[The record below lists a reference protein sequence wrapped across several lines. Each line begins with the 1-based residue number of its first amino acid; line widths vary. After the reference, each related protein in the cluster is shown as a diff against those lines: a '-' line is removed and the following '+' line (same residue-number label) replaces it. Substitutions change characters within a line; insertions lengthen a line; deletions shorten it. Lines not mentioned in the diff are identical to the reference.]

1 MTPFDLIHS
10 PLEGIRLIEAAAG
23 TGKTYAIEGLYLRLV
38 LEKQL
43 PVEQILVVTFTR
55 AATAELRDRIYRRL
69 AQARDAFAGAA
80 VLEGDDLL
88 RHLTATASPRLP
100 AERLLRQALMDF
112 DRAAIFTI
120 HGFCQRVLY
129 ENAFE
134 TASVFNAEL
143 IQDPTPILVEVVE
156 DFWRRT
162 VWDLPPEFLR
172 FAQGFLGDPGRLL
185 ELARQA
191 TTAAFAVSPRR
202 ERPCLQPET
211 LAAFRT
217 RREQL
222 RTVWSAGREDARCIL
237 LAAPLNGKSYGT
249 QTPAANGAP
258 TGREQRVGGLFDAL
272 DAYLAQA
279 SSSYPPPPAVGKL
292 AASSL
297 DRATLKGRETAS
309 HPVFDAC
316 EALTQAAELLALEM
330 NGHRQHLKWRLVNS
344 VPAELE
350 KRMVSQG
357 RVSFDDLLR
366 RVART
371 LEGDRGD
378 ELTGA
383 VRRRYRAALVDEFQ
397 DTDDLQYTL
406 FARLFASPPHLLVMI
421 GDPKQAIYGFRGAD
435 IFSYLRAARQ
445 ADSRF
450 TLLHNWRS
458 SPGLV
463 QAVNTLFAR
472 SAAPF
477 LFPDIAFIPGEAA
490 RLEAAGDAPAMVFWH
505 LDSRRHRDDGKVLT
519 KAEAQTLSA
528 RAVTSE
534 IGRLLFEGAPAI
546 PAGDM
551 AVLVRTNRQA
561 SLMKAHLS
569 AAGVPSVIYS
579 TANVFDSDE
588 ARELLT
594 VLFSVAEPQNSL
606 RLKSALAT
614 RLLGASAA
622 DIAAGERSGEAWE
635 ARIRRHWEYLR
646 LWTERGFMA
655 MFRQW
660 LAGEAVKPRLLEM
673 PGGERRLTNLLH
685 LGELAHRAAEDANL
699 GVGGLLKWCGRQSDP
714 GAQRCEEA
722 QLRLESDDL
731 AVKIVTVHRS
741 KGLEYPIVFCPFA
754 WSGPTLSG
762 GDVFFHD
769 VRNDDR
775 LTVDLSGDRDSPN
788 RVRAQNEILAENLRM
803 LYVAATRARE
813 RCYLVWGRIN
823 TAESSA
829 LSYLL
834 RSGAAADDR
843 AVENDWVS
851 RLKDEFSRI
860 GDDEARRRLDQLAA
874 ASGGTI
880 VVRPLPDRPPPAAD
894 AGPPFPELAC
904 REFQGVIDSTW
915 SLTSY
920 SALASAAGA
929 DAPDH
934 DAGPPP
940 PAVEPPP
947 KDAPPAPAVELAEFP
962 AGARAGTLIHSVFE
976 ALDFVRPEARAIVS
990 KKLKEFGFPAHWVEP
1005 LGRMVAAVLA
1015 VPLFED
1021 PAPVRLADVASDRRV
1036 TELEFYFP
1044 LKPVTPAALE
1054 GVFASHG
1061 RALAPEEKRTAAFGG
1076 RLHFAPTR
1084 GFLKGFIDLVF
1095 THRNRYYLIDWKS
1108 NRLGTAPADY
1118 HRSRL
1123 GGVMYEHLYD
1133 LQYHLYTLALHLY
1146 LRRRVAGYDYDRDF
1160 GGVCYVFVRGVD
1172 PARGPE
1178 YGLFRD
1184 RPEPRRIHAL
1194 GALLIPDYA

>member
-1 MTPFDLIHS
+1 MTPFDPIHS
-10 PLEGIRLIEAAAG
+10 PLEGISLIEAAAG
-23 TGKTYAIEGLYLRLV
+23 TGKTHAIESLYLRLV

-55 AATAELRDRIYRRL
+55 AATSELRDRIYRRL
-69 AQARDAFAGAA
+69 AKARDVFSGAA
-80 VLEGDDLL
+80 AEGDVLL
-88 RHLTATASPRLP
+88 HHLTAP
-100 AERLLRQALMDF
+100 AFQRIPADRLLRQALMDF

-134 TASVFNAEL
+134 TANAFDAEL
-143 IQDPTPILVEVVE
+143 LRDQTPILVEVVE

-162 VWDLPPEFLR
+162 VCDQPAEFLR
-172 FAQGFLGDPGRLL
+172 FAQGFLGEPSRLL
-185 ELARQA
+185 ELARQSI
-191 TTAAFAVSPRR
+191 TADFAVIPRR
-202 ERPCLQPET
+202 ETPCLQPET
-211 LAAFRT
+211 LAVLRT
-217 RREQL
+217 RREHL
-222 RTVWSAGREDARCIL
+222 RAVWSAGREDVRGIL

-249 QTPAANGAP
+249 QKPSEKGAP
-258 TGREQRVGGLFDAL
+258 TGRAQRVEGLLAAL
-272 DAYLAQA
+272 DAYLAQE
-279 SSSYPPPPAVGKL
+279 SSSYPPPQAAAKL

-297 DRATLKGRETAS
+297 ARATLKGRVTAS

-316 EALTQAAELLALEM
+316 EALQQAAELLALEM
-330 NGHRQHLKWRLVNS
+330 NGHLQHLKWRLVSS
-344 VPAELE
+344 VPPELE
-350 KRMVSQG
+350 RRLLQKG

-371 LEGDRGD
+371 LEGLRGD

-397 DTDDLQYTL
+397 DTDDLQYRV
-406 FARLFASPPHLLVMI
+406 FARLFASPQHLLVMI

-435 IFSYLRAARQ
+435 IFSYLRAARR
-445 ADSRF
+445 ADARF
-450 TLLHNWRS
+450 TLFRNWRS

-463 QAVNTLFAR
+463 QAVNTLFTQ
-472 SAAPF
+472 STAPF
-477 LFPDIAFIPGEAA
+477 LFPGIAFTPGKAA
-490 RLEAAGDAPAMVFWH
+490 RVDAAVDAPAMVFWH
-505 LDSRRHRDDGKVLT
+505 LDSRRQRDDGKALT
-519 KAEAQTLSA
+519 KKEAQTLCV
-528 RAVTSE
+528 RAVTAE
-534 IGRLLFEGAPAI
+534 IGRLLFGRTPAI

-551 AVLVRTNRQA
+551 AVLVRTNSQA

-588 ARELLT
+588 ARELLA
-594 VLFSVAEPQNSL
+594 VLFSVAEPQNSF

-614 RLLGASAA
+614 RLLGATAA
-622 DIAAGERSGEAWE
+622 DIAAGERSGEAW
-635 ARIRRHWEYLR
+635 ARRIRRHWEYLR
-646 LWTERGFMA
+646 LWTERGFTA

-660 LAGEAVKPRLLEM
+660 LAGEAVKQRLLEL

-685 LGELAHRAAEDANL
+685 LGELAHRATENENL
-699 GVGGLLKWCGRQSDP
+699 GAAGLLKWLGRQADP
-714 GAQRCEEA
+714 DAQRCEET

-741 KGLEYPIVFCPFA
+741 KGLEYPIVFCPFG
-754 WSGPTLSG
+754 WSGSTLRG

-788 RVRAQNEILAENLRM
+788 RLRAQNEILAENLRM
-803 LYVAATRARE
+803 LYVAVTRARE

-834 RSGAAADDR
+834 CSGAAAEDR
-843 AVENDWVS
+843 AAESDWIS
-851 RLKDEFSRI
+851 RLKDGFSRL
-860 GDDEARRRLDQLAA
+860 GDDETRRRLDQLAA
-874 ASGGTI
+874 CSGGTI
-880 VVRPLPDRPPPAAD
+880 AVRPLPEQPPPAVD
-894 AGPPFPELAC
+894 PGRPLPEMVC
-904 REFQGVIDSTW
+904 REFQGAIDSTW

-920 SALASAAGA
+920 SALASAAGV

-934 DAGPPP
+934 DAGD
-940 PAVEPPP
+940 PASADEAPSE
-947 KDAPPAPAVELAEFP
+947 DAPPAPAVELADFP

-976 ALDFVRPEARAIVS
+976 ALDFARPDPRAIVS
-990 KKLKEFGFPAHWVEP
+990 RKLKEFGFSPHWQEP
-1005 LGRMVAAVLA
+1005 LCRMIAAVLA
-1015 VPLFED
+1015 APLFGD
-1021 PAPVRLADVASDRRV
+1021 PAPVRLADVGSDRRV
-1036 TELEFYFP
+1036 TEMEFYVP
-1044 LKPVTPAALE
+1044 LKRVTPAALE
-1054 GVFASHG
+1054 E
-1061 RALAPEEKRTAAFGG
+1061 ALAGHGGALPPDGKRTGAFGE

-1095 THRNRYYLIDWKS
+1095 AHRGRYYLIDWKS
-1108 NRLGTAPADY
+1108 NRLGAAPADY

-1123 GGVMYEHLYD
+1123 DRVMHEHLYD

-1172 PARGPE
+1172 LGRGPE
-1178 YGLFRD
+1178 YGLFCD

-1194 GALLIPDYA
+1194 GAALIPDYA